1 MQQAQAQTLSDIPE
15 RPDGNPWTGEAT
27 SAAAPLEQ
35 PAAAAAAP
43 WSDGAAAGTAAP
55 SDPWSGNAQATASD
69 PWSGDAAGTAA
80 DAPAGDP
87 WGGGDAAASAADPA
101 AGADWLDSAAQA
113 SSTADGSTG
122 GLAALWQQIQND
134 GLPIQGWIN
143 DGLHWVVENFRPF
156 FQAVRAPID
165 ATLTG
170 VTDALLV
177 VPTPAMIVLA
187 ALLAWQFAG
196 RAMAIGTAVSLA
208 LVMLLGIWPDAM
220 VTLALVLTSLLFCV
234 LLGLPAGVLLAA
246 SDRAQRITRP
256 LLDAMQTTPAFV
268 YLVPV
273 VMLFGIGNVP
283 GVIVTIVFALP
294 PLIRLTNLGIRQVR
308 PDLIE
313 ASRAYGASPWQLLWK
328 VQLPLAM
335 PSIMA
340 GINQALM
347 LSLSMVVIASM
358 IAVGGLGQMVLRG
371 IGRLDMGLATV
382 GGLGIVLLAIVL
394 DRLTQ
399 AMGEPR
405 RGGERWWHTGPAG
418 LLTRTL
424 RQRPATAPAQAAAQP
439 ATPAAAAAPQ
449 APAGKPATSD
459 LPAMGRQPA
468 V

>member
-1 MQQAQAQTLSDIPE
+1 MSSPTTDTP
-15 RPDGNPWTGEAT
+15 PAT
-27 SAAAPLEQ
+27 STTTP
-35 PAAAAAAP
+35 
-43 WSDGAAAGTAAP
+43 
-55 SDPWSGNAQATASD
+55 DPWSAASTATAD
-69 PWSGDAAGTAA
+69 PWSAASTS
-80 DAPAGDP
+80 APSASDSTDP
-87 WGGGDAAASAADPA
+87 WGSNAVGSDATLGSAAS
-101 AGADWLDSAAQA
+101 
-113 SSTADGSTG
+113 TGSTPE
-122 GLAALWQQIQND
+122 AAPNLWQHLLQD
-134 GLPIQGWIN
+134 GLPVQDWIN
-143 DGLHWVVENFRPF
+143 QGLDWVVTHFRPF
-156 FQAVRAPID
+156 FQAVRTPID

-170 VTDALLV
+170 VEQALLI
-177 VPTPAMIVLA
+177 VPWPVLTVLL
-187 ALLAWQFAG
+187 ALVAWQFAG
-196 RAMAIGTAVSLA
+196 RGLALGSALSLA
-208 LVMLLGIWPDAM
+208 LVALLGIWPEAM
-220 VTLALVLTSLLFCV
+220 VTLALVLTSLAFCV
-234 LLGLPAGVLLAA
+234 LIGLPLGILLAS
-246 SDRAQRITRP
+246 SDRAQNLLRP

-294 PLIRLTNLGIRQVR
+294 PLVRLTNLGIRQVR

-394 DRLTQ
+394 DRITQ

-405 RGGERWWHTGPAG
+405 RGSQRWWQQGPLGWLLQQRGHT
-418 LLTRTL
+418 
-424 RQRPATAPAQAAAQP
+424 
-439 ATPAAAAAPQ
+439 
-449 APAGKPATSD
+449 S
-459 LPAMGRQPA
+459 
-468 V
+468 

>member
-1 MQQAQAQTLSDIPE
+1 MSDAQTTTTAPE
-15 RPDGNPWTGEAT
+15 SFP
-27 SAAAPLEQ
+27 SAA
-35 PAAAAAAP
+35 PA
-43 WSDGAAAGTAAP
+43 D
-55 SDPWSGNAQATASD
+55 DPWSAASAPADSTAS
-69 PWSGDAAGTAA
+69 GD
-80 DAPAGDP
+80 DP
-87 WGGGDAAASAADPA
+87 WGAASSGTGDATTQTS
-101 AGADWLDSAAQA
+101 DWLSGSA
-113 SSTADGSTG
+113 D
-122 GLAALWQQIQND
+122 AAPEAAPGLWQQLLDD
-134 GLPIQGWIN
+134 GLPVQTWIN
-143 DGLHWVVENFRPF
+143 QGLDWVVTHFRPF
-156 FQAVRAPID
+156 FQAVRTPID

-170 VTDALLV
+170 VEQALLAL
-177 VPTPAMIVLA
+177 PWPVLTVFL
-187 ALLAWQFAG
+187 ALVAWQFAG
-196 RAMAIGTAVSLA
+196 RALAIGTAISLA
-208 LVMLLGIWPDAM
+208 LVALLGIWPEAM
-220 VTLALVLTSLLFCV
+220 VTLALVLTSLVFCV
-234 LLGLPAGVLLAA
+234 LIGLPLGILLAS
-246 SDRAQRITRP
+246 SDRAQNLLRP

-294 PLIRLTNLGIRQVR
+294 PLVRLTNLGIRQVR

-394 DRLTQ
+394 DRITQ

-405 RGGERWWHTGPAG
+405 RGHQRWWQQGPLG
-418 LLTRTL
+418 LLFGS
-424 RQRPATAPAQAAAQP
+424 RP
-439 ATPAAAAAPQ
+439 
-449 APAGKPATSD
+449 SSN
-459 LPAMGRQPA
+459 
-468 V
+468 

>member
-1 MQQAQAQTLSDIPE
+1 MNDTTQETAAIDDPRAPADAAPAQAQAQASD
-15 RPDGNPWTGEAT
+15 PWAADTALQPADADPWGAGGT
-27 SAAAPLEQ
+27 AGTDAAAGVDWLD
-35 PAAAAAAP
+35 AAAAP
-43 WSDGAAAGTAAP
+43 MP
-55 SDPWSGNAQATASD
+55 EP
-69 PWSGDAAGTAA
+69 DA
-80 DAPAGDP
+80 
-87 WGGGDAAASAADPA
+87 
-101 AGADWLDSAAQA
+101 
-113 SSTADGSTG
+113 
-122 GLAALWQQIQND
+122 GLAGLWQQIATD
-134 GLPIQGWIN
+134 GLPVQGWIN
-143 DGLHWVVENFRPF
+143 EGLHWVVENFRPF

-170 VTDALLV
+170 VTDLLLAVPAPALIALV
-177 VPTPAMIVLA
+177 T
-187 ALLAWQFAG
+187 LLAWQFAG
-196 RAMAIGTAVSLA
+196 RGLAVGAALSLG
-208 LVMLLGIWPDAM
+208 LVALLGIWPDAM

-234 LLGLPAGVLLAA
+234 VIGLPMGIVLAA
-246 SDRAQRITRP
+246 SERAQRWTRP

-294 PLIRLTNLGIRQVR
+294 PLVRLTNLGLRQVR

-313 ASRAYGASPWQLLWK
+313 ASRAYGASPLQLLWK

-399 AMGEPR
+399 AMGQPR
-405 RGGERWWHTGPAG
+405 RASARWWHTGPAG
-418 LLTRTL
+418 LVL
-424 RQRPATAPAQAAAQP
+424 RAVRGKPVAPASQAAPLATP
-439 ATPAAAAAPQ
+439 ATPRPDTTPVHHQ
-449 APAGKPATSD
+449 KGNPG
-459 LPAMGRQPA
+459 
-468 V
+468 

>member
-1 MQQAQAQTLSDIPE
+1 MNDHMTPESAASNPWEPAQTTEGAPMDPMSVPA
-15 RPDGNPWTGEAT
+15 EA
-27 SAAAPLEQ
+27 
-35 PAAAAAAP
+35 
-43 WSDGAAAGTAAP
+43 
-55 SDPWSGNAQATASD
+55 
-69 PWSGDAAGTAA
+69 
-80 DAPAGDP
+80 APAGDP
-87 WGGGDAAASAADPA
+87 WSGTQPAPAAADDPWNGSSTPAADGAPASSDWLGGGDAAPALADE
-101 AGADWLDSAAQA
+101 G
-113 SSTADGSTG
+113 GTG
-122 GLAALWQQIQND
+122 GLWHQITTE
-134 GLPIQGWIN
+134 GLPVQAWIN
-143 DGLHWVVENFRPF
+143 DSLHWVVDNFRPF

-170 VTDALLV
+170 VTNALLA
-177 VPTPAMIVLA
+177 VPWPLLTLVLA
-187 ALLAWQFAG
+187 LVAWQFAG
-196 RAMAIGTAVSLA
+196 RALAVGTVVSLA
-208 LVMLLGIWPDAM
+208 LVALLNIWPDAM

-234 LLGLPAGVLLAA
+234 VIGLPVGIVLAA
-246 SDRAQRITRP
+246 SDRVQRWTRP

-313 ASRAYGASPWQLLWK
+313 ASRAYGASPMQLLWK

-340 GINQALM
+340 GVNQALM

-394 DRLTQ
+394 DRITQ

-405 RGGERWWHTGPAG
+405 RASLRWWHTGPAG
-418 LLTRTL
+418 LVVRLLHSNRAPEQAKAEAEP
-424 RQRPATAPAQAAAQP
+424 RQSAPRESAAH
-439 ATPAAAAAPQ
+439 
-449 APAGKPATSD
+449 
-459 LPAMGRQPA
+459 
-468 V
+468 

>member
-1 MQQAQAQTLSDIPE
+1 MSADASIDTTTLNTE
-15 RPDGNPWTGEAT
+15 NPWADAT
-27 SAAAPLEQ
+27 AASDG
-35 PAAAAAAP
+35 PAANSAP
-43 WSDGAAAGTAAP
+43 DAAAGSGDPWADSSAAP
-55 SDPWSGNAQATASD
+55 DTGAADSSDPWSAGGGADSGSTDWLSAASG
-69 PWSGDAAGTAA
+69 SADAAG
-80 DAPAGDP
+80 DP
-87 WGGGDAAASAADPA
+87 Q
-101 AGADWLDSAAQA
+101 AQ
-113 SSTADGSTG
+113 
-122 GLAALWQQIQND
+122 GLAGLWHQITTD
-134 GLPIQGWIN
+134 GLPVQDSIN
-143 DGLHWVVENFRPF
+143 SGLAWVVEHFRPF
-156 FQAVRAPID
+156 FQAVRTPID

-170 VTDALLV
+170 VTDVLQVLPWPVLTAILALV
-177 VPTPAMIVLA
+177 
-187 ALLAWQFAG
+187 AWQFAG
-196 RAMAIGTAVSLA
+196 RALALGTAVSLV
-208 LVMLLGIWPDAM
+208 LVAVLGIWSEAM
-220 VTLALVLTSLLFCV
+220 VTLALVLTSLFFCV
-234 LLGLPAGVLLAA
+234 VIGLPVGILLAS
-246 SDRAQRITRP
+246 SDRAQRMMRP

-394 DRLTQ
+394 DRITQ
-399 AMGEPR
+399 AMGEPS
-405 RGGERWWHTGPAG
+405 RGGARWWHTGPAG
-418 LLTRTL
+418 LVTRWL
-424 RQRPATAPAQAAAQP
+424 AGRASQASAPAP
-439 ATPAAAAAPQ
+439 VKPVSAPQ
-449 APAGKPATSD
+449 AQKPAVKIAKT
-459 LPAMGRQPA
+459 A
-468 V
+468 